1 MNYGGAPVR
10 LLLYGDNYSEEE
22 KSKLKDFKEF
32 SKTNNENILDVD
44 EEIMRFLYARK
55 FNN

>member
-10 LLLYGDNYSEEE
+10 LLLYGDPYSEEE
-22 KSKLKDFKEF
+22 KAKLKDFKEF
-32 SKTNNENILDVD
+32 SKLNNEHILDVD